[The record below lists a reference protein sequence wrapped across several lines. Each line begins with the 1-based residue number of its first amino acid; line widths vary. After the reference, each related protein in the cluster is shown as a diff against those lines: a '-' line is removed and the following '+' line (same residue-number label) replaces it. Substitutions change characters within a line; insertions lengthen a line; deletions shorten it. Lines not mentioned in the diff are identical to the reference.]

1 MTEKELQD
9 RMAIYLSRF
18 FNVEKEVCS
27 TDYKKRIDMVM
38 IHKSDTLSL
47 FPVGI
52 EIKTDDKK
60 TGSNLGKW
68 LNQAIE
74 YTKKEFIGYGKI
86 HVITYPQIA
95 GQCLEEGKLMHP
107 HNVYE
112 YGDFACQHNVNS
124 FLAQFEIGELQ
135 KFQFNDKNHVR
146 IVFNSRLLWS
156 SHNDIF
162 RNKYYKFG
170 CKK

>member
-1 MTEKELQD
+1 MTEKELQNKI
-9 RMAIYLSRF
+9 AVYLSQF
-18 FNVEKEVCS
+18 FDVELEVSS
-27 TDYKKRIDMVM
+27 TDHKRRIDMVM
-38 IHKSDTLSL
+38 IHKSDIIKA

-68 LNQAIE
+68 LNQAID
-74 YTKKEFIGYGKI
+74 YTQKEFIGYGKI
-86 HVITYPQIA
+86 MVITYPQIA
-95 GQCLEEGKLMHP
+95 GQCLEEGRLMHP

-124 FLAQFEIGELQ
+124 FLAQFKIGELQ
-135 KFQFNDKNHVR
+135 KYKINDKNHIR

-162 RNKYYKFG
+162 RNKYYMFG
-170 CKK
+170 CKR